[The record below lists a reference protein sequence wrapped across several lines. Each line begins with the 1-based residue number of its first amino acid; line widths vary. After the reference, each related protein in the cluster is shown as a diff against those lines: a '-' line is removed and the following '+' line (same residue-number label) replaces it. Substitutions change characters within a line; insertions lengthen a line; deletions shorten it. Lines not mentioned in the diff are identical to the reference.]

1 MHGSHGDPLS
11 AGAEAL
17 RAGDWLS
24 ARDSFRAALERGETP
39 EALAGLGEALW
50 WLGETQPSVEYRER
64 AYTGFRRRGEHAQA
78 VNLALAL
85 SIHYEASVGNA
96 AAAAGWLARAKRLV
110 EETSL
115 EGFGGW
121 IALFEAGEAG
131 DLAAVEARTREA
143 LAIARRSGDL
153 DLELCA
159 IAQLGSHLVSL
170 GRIDEGV
177 ALLDEAM
184 AGSLGGEGGSF
195 DTVVFTSCNMVRS
208 CTRCADFER
217 AVQWIR
223 AADRF
228 TQRYGCP
235 FLYLYCRVHYGAILI
250 ATGDWREAE
259 SQLATA
265 IREAE
270 GSHRPLHA
278 YARATLATLRF
289 VQGRLE
295 EAGDLIAG
303 FDEQGP
309 AAPVAAAI
317 HLARG
322 APVLAAAVSRRALDG
337 ADFLD
342 RAVLLELLGAAA
354 IAQGHADEAA
364 TQGRALV
371 EQGASRSCGL
381 VCARGHRLL
390 GRALAHREDL
400 DAAIAEFS
408 RLGMSYETAR
418 TRLILATVMR
428 TQEPSVAAAEARA
441 ALTVFED
448 LGAGGDADAATALL
462 RELGVKVARL
472 GPKGVGTLTKRE
484 TEVLGLLEAG
494 LSNPEIA
501 ERFYL
506 SRKTVEHHVASI
518 LSKLGAR
525 NRSDAVRLA
534 KGHSSTK

>member
-1 MHGSHGDPLS
+1 MDESRADALA

-17 RAGDWLS
+17 RVGDWIT
-24 ARDSFRAALERGETP
+24 ARDSFRTALEREETP
-39 EALAGLGEALW
+39 EALAGLGEVLW

-64 AYTGFRRRGEHAQA
+64 AYAAFRRGAEHARA
-78 VNLALAL
+78 VNLALGL
-85 SIHYEASVGNA
+85 SIHYQANVGND

-110 EETSL
+110 EEAGL
-115 EGFGGW
+115 EEFRGW
-121 IALFEAGEAG
+121 IALFEADEAG
-131 DLAAVEARTREA
+131 DPTAVEARTREA
-143 LAIARRSGDL
+143 LAIAREAGDL
-153 DLELCA
+153 DVELCGL
-159 IAQLGSHLVSL
+159 AQLGSNLVAQ
-170 GRIDEGV
+170 GRIDEGT

-184 AGSLGGEGGSF
+184 AGSLGGEGGNF
-195 DTVVFTSCNMVRS
+195 DTVVFTSCNMVGS

-250 ATGDWREAE
+250 ATGDWQGAE

-270 GSHRPLHA
+270 GSQRPLHA
-278 YARATLATLRF
+278 YTRATLASLRF
-289 VQGRLE
+289 AQGRLE
-295 EAGDLIAG
+295 EAEELIDG

-322 APVLAAAVSRRALDG
+322 APRLAAAVTRRALDE

-342 RAVLLELLGAAA
+342 RAVLLELLGEAE
-354 IAQGHADEAA
+354 IAQGNPDEAA
-364 TQGRALV
+364 ENGRALA
-371 EQGASRSCGL
+371 EQGAARSCRL
-381 VCARGHRLL
+381 VRARGLRLL
-390 GRALAHREDL
+390 GRALGRRRDL

-408 RLGMSYETAR
+408 RLGMPYETAR
-418 TRLILATVMR
+418 ARLLLAAALR
-428 TQEPSVAAAEARA
+428 TGEPEVARAEARA
-441 ALTVFED
+441 ALGVFEG
-448 LGAGGDADAATALL
+448 LGAGRDADAAAALL
-462 RELGVKVARL
+462 RELGVKAARL
-472 GPKGVGTLTKRE
+472 GPKGLGTLTKRE
-484 TEVLGLLEAG
+484 SEVLKLLGEG

-501 ERFYL
+501 ERLYL

-525 NRSDAVRLA
+525 NRADALRLA
-534 KGHSSTK
+534 RRGSATR